1 MSLRLISN
9 NSTSIAA
16 VNAENLAFADK
27 TMFIERLESDP
38 DCKAALFLRP
48 GRFGKTLFTDILL
61 NYYDR
66 AMKES
71 FDETFRGTS
80 VHEHRTPQAGSLC
93 CVRLDFSQVSG
104 CTEQAKSSFTRELA
118 DALREFTGRY
128 PELGLPYSELRSG
141 LYDEPAELM
150 KEFVANF
157 RSRSSGKER
166 IFVIIDRYDHFANSI
181 LARNAGASK
190 ETASAAE
197 CPPGFIRQFYA
208 FLKEAFG
215 GVRGRPISRIFI
227 TGVSSVS
234 LDSLISGFN
243 IAANISN
250 DPRFNA
256 MAGLTHEE
264 LSEIIDGTVDFSEL
278 NGLTKEKLLQ
288 VMESRYG
295 GYAFSFQACE
305 RIFNPDLCLSFL
317 KDLTSAKAMPE
328 RLLPDSAGA
337 DPGRL
342 EAILRLAAPEAG
354 EEITRRIQRR
364 EEIPADPP
372 VALSISQRGF
382 LNYSQAVSLLMYH
395 GYLTIAPQNERGSN
409 KVMYRCPNEAC
420 YQVFNRYT
428 ESRSG
433 RDEIRRT
440 DL

>member
-38 DCKAALFLRP
+38 DCRAALFLRP

-71 FDETFRGTS
+71 FNETFRGTS

-118 DALREFTGRY
+118 DALRDFTGRY

-166 IFVIIDRYDHFANSI
+166 LFVIIDRYDHFANSI

-264 LSEIIDGTVDFSEL
+264 LSEIIVGTVDFSEL

-420 YQVFNRYT
+420 YQVFNRYA

-433 RDEIRRT
+433 RKEIRRT

>member
-38 DCKAALFLRP
+38 DCRAALFLRP

-80 VHEHRTPQAGSLC
+80 IHEHRTPQAGSLC
-93 CVRLDFSQVSG
+93 CIRLDFSQVSG

-118 DALREFTGRY
+118 DALRDFTGRY
-128 PELGLPYSELRSG
+128 PELGLPYSELKSG
-141 LYDEPAELM
+141 IYDEPAGLM
-150 KEFVANF
+150 KEFVTNF

-166 IFVIIDRYDHFANSI
+166 LFVIIDRYDHFANSI

-227 TGVSSVS
+227 SGVSSVS

-278 NGLTKEKLLQ
+278 NGLTKEKILQ

>member
-16 VNAENLAFADK
+16 VNAGNLAFADK

-38 DCKAALFLRP
+38 DCRAALFLRP

-80 VHEHRTPQAGSLC
+80 IHEHRTPQAGSLC
-93 CVRLDFSQVSG
+93 CIRLDFSQVSG

-118 DALREFTGRY
+118 DALRDFTGRY
-128 PELGLPYSELRSG
+128 PELGLPYSELKSG
-141 LYDEPAELM
+141 IYDEPAGLM
-150 KEFVANF
+150 KEFVTNF

-166 IFVIIDRYDHFANSI
+166 LFVIIDRYDHFANSI

-256 MAGLTHEE
+256 MAGLTREE
-264 LSEIIDGTVDFSEL
+264 LSEIIDETVDFSEL
-278 NGLTKEKLLQ
+278 NGLTKEKILQ

-295 GYAFSFQACE
+295 GYVFSFQACE
-305 RIFNPDLCLSFL
+305 RIFNPDLCLSLL

-395 GYLTIAPQNERGSN
+395 GYLTIAPQNEPGSGR
-409 KVMYRCPNEAC
+409 VIYRCPNEAC
-420 YQVFNRYT
+420 YQVFNRYA
-428 ESRSG
+428 EGRSG
-433 RDEIRRT
+433 RKEIRRT

>member
-80 VHEHRTPQAGSLC
+80 IHEHRTPQAGSLC

-118 DALREFTGRY
+118 DALRDFTGRY
-128 PELGLPYSELRSG
+128 PELGLPYSELKSG
-141 LYDEPAELM
+141 IYDEPAGLM
-150 KEFVANF
+150 KEFVTNF

-166 IFVIIDRYDHFANSI
+166 LFVIIDRYDHFANSI

>member
-16 VNAENLAFADK
+16 VNAGNLAFADK

-38 DCKAALFLRP
+38 DCRAALFLRP

-80 VHEHRTPQAGSLC
+80 IHEHRTPQAGSLC
-93 CVRLDFSQVSG
+93 CIRLDFSQVSG

-118 DALREFTGRY
+118 DALRDFTGRY
-128 PELGLPYSELRSG
+128 PELGLPYSELKSG

-166 IFVIIDRYDHFANSI
+166 IFVIIDGYDHFANGI
-181 LARNAGASK
+181 LLRDVAESK

-197 CPPGFIRQFYA
+197 CTPGFIRQFYA

-256 MAGLTHEE
+256 MAGLTREE

-278 NGLTKEKLLQ
+278 NGLTKERILQ

>member
-16 VNAENLAFADK
+16 VNAGNLAFADK

-38 DCKAALFLRP
+38 DCRAALFLRP

-118 DALREFTGRY
+118 DALRDFTGRY
-128 PELGLPYSELRSG
+128 PELGLPYSELKSG
-141 LYDEPAELM
+141 IYDEPAGLM
-150 KEFVANF
+150 KEFVTNF

-166 IFVIIDRYDHFANSI
+166 LFVIIDRYDHFANSI

>member
-1 MSLRLISN
+1 MPLP
-9 NSTSIAA
+9 
-16 VNAENLAFADK
+16 FADK
-27 TMFIERLESDP
+27 TRFIHLLEEDP
-38 DCKAALFLRP
+38 DRKACVFLRP
-48 GRFGKTLFTDILL
+48 GRFGKTLFTDMLQS
-61 NYYDR
+61 YYDR
-66 AMKES
+66 AMRES

-80 VHEHRTPQAGSLC
+80 VHGHRTPLAGSLC

-118 DALREFTGRY
+118 DALRDFTGRY
-128 PELGLPYSELRSG
+128 PELGLPYSELKSG
-141 LYDEPAELM
+141 IYDEPAGLM
-150 KEFVANF
+150 KEFVTNF

-166 IFVIIDRYDHFANSI
+166 LFVIIDRYDHFANSI

-227 TGVSSVS
+227 SGVSSVS

-256 MAGLTHEE
+256 MAGLTREE
-264 LSEIIDGTVDFSEL
+264 LSEIIDETVDFSEL
-278 NGLTKEKLLQ
+278 NGLTKEKILQ
-288 VMESRYG
+288 VMESRCG

-305 RIFNPDLCLSFL
+305 RIFNPDMCLSFL

-328 RLLPDSAGA
+328 SLLTESAGA
-337 DPGRL
+337 DPVRL
-342 EAILRLAAPEAG
+342 EAILRLAAPDAR
-354 EEITRRIQRR
+354 EEITGRIQKR
-364 EEIPADPP
+364 EEITADPP

-382 LNYSQAVSLLMYH
+382 LNYSQAVSLLMYY

-420 YQVFNRYT
+420 YQVFNRYA

-433 RDEIRRT
+433 RKEIRRT

>member
-16 VNAENLAFADK
+16 VNAGNLAFADK

-38 DCKAALFLRP
+38 DCRAALFLRP

-118 DALREFTGRY
+118 DALRDFTGRY
-128 PELGLPYSELRSG
+128 PELGLPYSELKSG
-141 LYDEPAELM
+141 IYDEPAGLM
-150 KEFVANF
+150 KEFVTNF

-166 IFVIIDRYDHFANSI
+166 LFVIIDRYDHFANSI

-227 TGVSSVS
+227 SGVSSVS

-256 MAGLTHEE
+256 MAGLTREE
-264 LSEIIDGTVDFSEL
+264 LSEIIDETVDFSEL
-278 NGLTKEKLLQ
+278 NGLTKEKILQ
-288 VMESRYG
+288 VMESRCG

-305 RIFNPDLCLSFL
+305 RIFNPDMCLSFL

-328 RLLPDSAGA
+328 SLLTESAGA
-337 DPGRL
+337 DPVRL
-342 EAILRLAAPEAG
+342 EAILRLAAPDAR
-354 EEITRRIQRR
+354 EEITGRIQKR
-364 EEIPADPP
+364 EEITADPP

-382 LNYSQAVSLLMYH
+382 LNYSQAVSLLMYY

-420 YQVFNRYT
+420 YQVFNRYA

-433 RDEIRRT
+433 RKEIRRT

>member
-1 MSLRLISN
+1 MPLP
-9 NSTSIAA
+9 
-16 VNAENLAFADK
+16 FADQ
-27 TMFIERLESDP
+27 TRFIHLLEEDP
-38 DCKAALFLRP
+38 DRKACVFLRP
-48 GRFGKTLFTDILL
+48 WRFGKTLFTDMLL
-61 NYYDR
+61 SYYDR
-66 AMKES
+66 AMRES

-80 VHEHRTPQAGSLC
+80 VHGHRTPLAGSLY

-118 DALREFTGRY
+118 DALRDFTGRY
-128 PELGLPYSELRSG
+128 PELGLPYSELKSG
-141 LYDEPAELM
+141 IYDEPAGLM
-150 KEFVANF
+150 KEFVTNF
-157 RSRSSGKER
+157 RSCSSGKER
-166 IFVIIDRYDHFANSI
+166 LFVIIDRYDHFANSI

-190 ETASAAE
+190 ETSSAAE

-227 TGVSSVS
+227 SGVSSVS

-256 MAGLTHEE
+256 MAGLSREE
-264 LSEIIDGTVDFSEL
+264 LSEIIDETVDFSEL
-278 NGLTKEKLLQ
+278 NGLTKEKILQ
-288 VMESRYG
+288 VMESRCG

-305 RIFNPDLCLSFL
+305 RIFNPDMCLSFL

-328 RLLPDSAGA
+328 SLLTESAGA
-337 DPGRL
+337 DPVRL
-342 EAILRLAAPEAG
+342 EAILRLAAPDAR
-354 EEITRRIQRR
+354 EEITGRIQKR
-364 EEIPADPP
+364 EEITADPP

-382 LNYSQAVSLLMYH
+382 LNYSQAVSLLMYY
-395 GYLTIAPQNERGSN
+395 GYLTIALQNERGSN

-420 YQVFNRYT
+420 YQVFNRYA

-433 RDEIRRT
+433 RKEIRRT

>member
-1 MSLRLISN
+1 
-9 NSTSIAA
+9 
-16 VNAENLAFADK
+16 
-27 TMFIERLESDP
+27 
-38 DCKAALFLRP
+38 
-48 GRFGKTLFTDILL
+48 
-61 NYYDR
+61 
-66 AMKES
+66 
-71 FDETFRGTS
+71 
-80 VHEHRTPQAGSLC
+80 
-93 CVRLDFSQVSG
+93 
-104 CTEQAKSSFTRELA
+104 
-118 DALREFTGRY
+118 
-128 PELGLPYSELRSG
+128 
-141 LYDEPAELM
+141 M

-157 RSRSSGKER
+157 RSRSSGNER
-166 IFVIIDRYDHFANSI
+166 IFVIIDGYDHFANGI
-181 LARNAGASK
+181 LLRDAAESK

-197 CPPGFIRQFYA
+197 CTPGFIRQFYA

-256 MAGLTHEE
+256 MAGLTREE

-278 NGLTKEKLLQ
+278 NGLTKERILQ

>member
-1 MSLRLISN
+1 
-9 NSTSIAA
+9 
-16 VNAENLAFADK
+16 
-27 TMFIERLESDP
+27 
-38 DCKAALFLRP
+38 
-48 GRFGKTLFTDILL
+48 
-61 NYYDR
+61 
-66 AMKES
+66 MKES

-118 DALREFTGRY
+118 DALRDFTGRY
-128 PELGLPYSELRSG
+128 PELGLPYSELKSG
-141 LYDEPAELM
+141 IYDEPAGLM
-150 KEFVANF
+150 KEFVTNF

-166 IFVIIDRYDHFANSI
+166 LFVIIDRYDHFANSI

>member
-16 VNAENLAFADK
+16 VNAGNLAFADK

-38 DCKAALFLRP
+38 DCRAALFLRP

-118 DALREFTGRY
+118 DALRDFTGRY
-128 PELGLPYSELRSG
+128 PELGLPYSELKSG
-141 LYDEPAELM
+141 IYDEPAGLM
-150 KEFVANF
+150 KEFVTNF
-157 RSRSSGKER
+157 RSCSSGKER
-166 IFVIIDRYDHFANSI
+166 LFVIIDRYDHFANSI

-227 TGVSSVS
+227 SGVSSVS

-256 MAGLTHEE
+256 MAGLTREE
-264 LSEIIDGTVDFSEL
+264 LSEIIDETVDFSEL
-278 NGLTKEKLLQ
+278 NGLTKEKILQ
-288 VMESRYG
+288 VMESRCG

-305 RIFNPDLCLSFL
+305 RIFNPDMCLSFL

-382 LNYSQAVSLLMYH
+382 LNYSQAVSLLMYY

>member
-27 TMFIERLESDP
+27 TMFIERLESAP

-118 DALREFTGRY
+118 DALRDFTGRY
-128 PELGLPYSELRSG
+128 PELGLPYSELKSG
-141 LYDEPAELM
+141 IYDEPAGLM
-150 KEFVANF
+150 KEFVTNF

-166 IFVIIDRYDHFANSI
+166 LFVIIDRYDHFANSI

>member
-1 MSLRLISN
+1 MPLP
-9 NSTSIAA
+9 
-16 VNAENLAFADK
+16 FADK
-27 TMFIERLESDP
+27 TRFIHLLEEDP
-38 DCKAALFLRP
+38 DRKACVFLRP
-48 GRFGKTLFTDILL
+48 GRFGKTLFTDMLQS
-61 NYYDR
+61 YYDR
-66 AMKES
+66 AMRES

-80 VHEHRTPQAGSLC
+80 VHGHRTPLAGSLC

-104 CTEQAKSSFTRELA
+104 CTEQAKSSFIRELA
-118 DALREFTGRY
+118 GALRDFTERY
-128 PELGLPYSELRSG
+128 PELGLPCSALKTEL
-141 LYDEPAELM
+141 YEEPAGLM
-150 KEFVANF
+150 KEFVTNF

-166 IFVIIDRYDHFANSI
+166 LFVIIDRYDHFANSI

-190 ETASAAE
+190 ETSSAAE

-278 NGLTKEKLLQ
+278 NGLTKERILQ

-382 LNYSQAVSLLMYH
+382 LNYSQAVSLLMYY

>member
-16 VNAENLAFADK
+16 VNAGNLAFADK

-38 DCKAALFLRP
+38 DCRAALFLRP

-71 FDETFRGTS
+71 FDETFRGPS

-118 DALREFTGRY
+118 DALRDFTGRY
-128 PELGLPYSELRSG
+128 PELGLPYSELKSG
-141 LYDEPAELM
+141 IYDEPAGLM
-150 KEFVANF
+150 KEFVTNF

-166 IFVIIDRYDHFANSI
+166 LFVIIDRYDHFANSI

-256 MAGLTHEE
+256 MAGLTREE
-264 LSEIIDGTVDFSEL
+264 LSEIIDETVDFSEL

>member
-1 MSLRLISN
+1 MPLP
-9 NSTSIAA
+9 
-16 VNAENLAFADK
+16 FADK
-27 TMFIERLESDP
+27 TRFIHLLEEDP
-38 DCKAALFLRP
+38 DRKACVFLRP
-48 GRFGKTLFTDILL
+48 WRFGKTLLTDMLL
-61 NYYDR
+61 SYYDR
-66 AMKES
+66 SLAES

-80 VHEHRTPQAGSLC
+80 VHGHRTPLAGSLC

-118 DALREFTGRY
+118 DALRDFTGRY
-128 PELGLPYSELRSG
+128 PELGLPYSELKSG
-141 LYDEPAELM
+141 IYDEPAGLM
-150 KEFVANF
+150 KEFVTNF
-157 RSRSSGKER
+157 RSCSSGKER
-166 IFVIIDRYDHFANSI
+166 LFVIIDRYDHFANSI

-288 VMESRYG
+288 VMESRCG

-305 RIFNPDLCLSFL
+305 RIFNPDMCLSFL
-317 KDLTSAKAMPE
+317 KELTSAKAMPE
-328 RLLPDSAGA
+328 SLLTESAGA
-337 DPGRL
+337 DTVRL
-342 EAILRLAAPEAG
+342 EAILRLTAPQAS
-354 EEITRRIQRR
+354 EEITGRILRR

-372 VALSISQRGF
+372 AALSLRERGF
-382 LNYSQAVSLLMYH
+382 LDYSQAVSLLMYL
-395 GYLTIAPQNERGSN
+395 GYLTIAPQNEPGSGR
-409 KVMYRCPNEAC
+409 VIYRCPNEAC
-420 YQVFNRYT
+420 YQVFNRYA

-433 RDEIRRT
+433 RKEIRRT

>member
-80 VHEHRTPQAGSLC
+80 IHEHRTPQAGSLC

-118 DALREFTGRY
+118 DALRDFTGRY
-128 PELGLPYSELRSG
+128 PELGLPYSELKSG
-141 LYDEPAELM
+141 IYDEPAGLM
-150 KEFVANF
+150 KEFVTNF

-166 IFVIIDRYDHFANSI
+166 LFVIIDRYDHFANSI

-227 TGVSSVS
+227 TGGSSVS

-305 RIFNPDLCLSFL
+305 RIFNPDMCLSFL
-317 KDLTSAKAMPE
+317 KELTSAKAMPE
-328 RLLPDSAGA
+328 SLLTESAGA
-337 DPGRL
+337 DTVRL
-342 EAILRLAAPEAG
+342 EAILRLTAPQAS
-354 EEITRRIQRR
+354 EEITGRI
-364 EEIPADPP
+364 
-372 VALSISQRGF
+372 L
-382 LNYSQAVSLLMYH
+382 
-395 GYLTIAPQNERGSN
+395 
-409 KVMYRCPNEAC
+409 
-420 YQVFNRYT
+420 
-428 ESRSG
+428 
-433 RDEIRRT
+433 
-440 DL
+440 

>member
-16 VNAENLAFADK
+16 VNAGNLAFADK

-38 DCKAALFLRP
+38 DCRAALFLRP

-118 DALREFTGRY
+118 DALRDFTGRY
-128 PELGLPYSELRSG
+128 PELGLPYSELKSG
-141 LYDEPAELM
+141 IYDEPAGLM
-150 KEFVANF
+150 KEFVTNF

-166 IFVIIDRYDHFANSI
+166 LFVIIDGYDHFANGI
-181 LARNAGASK
+181 LLRYAAESK

-197 CPPGFIRQFYA
+197 CTPGFIRQFYA

-256 MAGLTHEE
+256 MAGLTREE

-278 NGLTKEKLLQ
+278 NGLTKERILQ

>member
-1 MSLRLISN
+1 MPLP
-9 NSTSIAA
+9 
-16 VNAENLAFADK
+16 FADK
-27 TMFIERLESDP
+27 TRFIHLLEEDP
-38 DCKAALFLRP
+38 DRKACVFLRP
-48 GRFGKTLFTDILL
+48 GRFGKTLFTDMLQS
-61 NYYDR
+61 YYDR
-66 AMKES
+66 AMRES

-80 VHEHRTPQAGSLC
+80 VHGHRTPLAGSLC

-118 DALREFTGRY
+118 DALRDFTGRY
-128 PELGLPYSELRSG
+128 PELGLPYSELKSG
-141 LYDEPAELM
+141 IYDEPAGLM
-150 KEFVANF
+150 KEFVTNF
-157 RSRSSGKER
+157 RSCSSGKER
-166 IFVIIDRYDHFANSI
+166 LFVIIDRYDHFANSI

-227 TGVSSVS
+227 SGVSSVS

-256 MAGLTHEE
+256 MAGLTREE
-264 LSEIIDGTVDFSEL
+264 LSEIIDETVDFSEL
-278 NGLTKEKLLQ
+278 NGLTKEKILQ
-288 VMESRYG
+288 VMESRCG

-305 RIFNPDLCLSFL
+305 RIFNPDMCLSFL

-328 RLLPDSAGA
+328 SLLTESAGA
-337 DPGRL
+337 DPVRL
-342 EAILRLAAPEAG
+342 EAILRLAAPDAR
-354 EEITRRIQRR
+354 EEITGRIQKR
-364 EEIPADPP
+364 EEITADPP

-382 LNYSQAVSLLMYH
+382 LGYSQAVSLLMYY

-420 YQVFNRYT
+420 YQVFNRYA

-433 RDEIRRT
+433 RKEIRRT

>member
-118 DALREFTGRY
+118 DALRDFTGRY
-128 PELGLPYSELRSG
+128 PELGLPYSELKSG
-141 LYDEPAELM
+141 IYDEPAGLM
-150 KEFVANF
+150 KEFVTNF

-166 IFVIIDRYDHFANSI
+166 LFVIIDRYDHFANSI

>member
-1 MSLRLISN
+1 MPLP
-9 NSTSIAA
+9 
-16 VNAENLAFADK
+16 FADK
-27 TMFIERLESDP
+27 TRFIHLLEEDP
-38 DCKAALFLRP
+38 DCKACVFLRP
-48 GRFGKTLFTDILL
+48 GRFGKTLFTDMLQS
-61 NYYDR
+61 YYDR
-66 AMKES
+66 AMRES

-80 VHEHRTPQAGSLC
+80 VHGHRTPLAGSLC

-118 DALREFTGRY
+118 DALRDFTGRY
-128 PELGLPYSELRSG
+128 PELGLPYSELKSG
-141 LYDEPAELM
+141 IYDEPAGLM
-150 KEFVANF
+150 KEFVTNF

-166 IFVIIDRYDHFANSI
+166 LFVIIDRYDHFANSI

-256 MAGLTHEE
+256 MAGLTREE
-264 LSEIIDGTVDFSEL
+264 LSEIIDETVDFSEL
-278 NGLTKEKLLQ
+278 NGLTKEKILQ
-288 VMESRYG
+288 VMESRCG

-305 RIFNPDLCLSFL
+305 RIFNPDMCLSFL

-328 RLLPDSAGA
+328 SLLTESAGA
-337 DPGRL
+337 DPVRL
-342 EAILRLAAPEAG
+342 EAILRLAAPDAR
-354 EEITRRIQRR
+354 EEITGRIQKR
-364 EEIPADPP
+364 EEITADPP

-382 LNYSQAVSLLMYH
+382 LNYSQAVSLLMYY

-420 YQVFNRYT
+420 YQVFNRYA

-433 RDEIRRT
+433 RKEIRRT

>member
-118 DALREFTGRY
+118 DALRDFTGRY
-128 PELGLPYSELRSG
+128 PELGLPYSELKSG
-141 LYDEPAELM
+141 IYEEPAGLM
-150 KEFVANF
+150 KEFVTNF

-166 IFVIIDRYDHFANSI
+166 LFVIIDRYDHFANSI

-256 MAGLTHEE
+256 MAGLTREE
-264 LSEIIDGTVDFSEL
+264 LSEIIDETVDFSEL
-278 NGLTKEKLLQ
+278 NGLTKEKILQ
-288 VMESRYG
+288 VMESRCG

-305 RIFNPDLCLSFL
+305 RIFNPDMCLSFL

-328 RLLPDSAGA
+328 SLLTESAGA
-337 DPGRL
+337 DPVRL
-342 EAILRLAAPEAG
+342 EAILRLAAPDVR
-354 EEITRRIQRR
+354 EEITGRIQKR
-364 EEIPADPP
+364 EEITADPP

-382 LNYSQAVSLLMYH
+382 LNYSQAVSLLMYY

-420 YQVFNRYT
+420 YQVFNRYA
-428 ESRSG
+428 EGRSG
-433 RDEIRRT
+433 RKEIRRT

>member
-1 MSLRLISN
+1 MPLP
-9 NSTSIAA
+9 
-16 VNAENLAFADK
+16 FADK
-27 TMFIERLESDP
+27 TRFIHLLEEDP
-38 DCKAALFLRP
+38 DRKACVFLRP
-48 GRFGKTLFTDILL
+48 WRFGKTLFTDMLL
-61 NYYDR
+61 SYYDR
-66 AMKES
+66 AMRES

-80 VHEHRTPQAGSLC
+80 VHGHRTPLAGSLC

-118 DALREFTGRY
+118 DALRDFTGRY
-128 PELGLPYSELRSG
+128 PELGLPYSELKSG
-141 LYDEPAELM
+141 IYDEPAGLM
-150 KEFVANF
+150 KEFVTNF
-157 RSRSSGKER
+157 RSCSSGKER
-166 IFVIIDRYDHFANSI
+166 LFVIIDRYDHFANSI

-227 TGVSSVS
+227 SGVSSVS

-256 MAGLTHEE
+256 MAGLSREE
-264 LSEIIDGTVDFSEL
+264 LSEIIDETVDFSEL
-278 NGLTKEKLLQ
+278 NGLTKEKILQ
-288 VMESRYG
+288 VMESRCG

-305 RIFNPDLCLSFL
+305 RIFNPDMCLSFL

-328 RLLPDSAGA
+328 SLLTESAGA
-337 DPGRL
+337 DPVRL
-342 EAILRLAAPEAG
+342 EAILRLAAPDAR
-354 EEITRRIQRR
+354 EEITGRIQKR
-364 EEIPADPP
+364 EEITADPP

-382 LNYSQAVSLLMYH
+382 LNYSQAVSLLMYY
-395 GYLTIAPQNERGSN
+395 GYLTIALQNERGSN

-420 YQVFNRYT
+420 YQVFNRYA

-433 RDEIRRT
+433 RKEIRRT

>member
-16 VNAENLAFADK
+16 VNAGNLAFADK

-38 DCKAALFLRP
+38 DCRAALFLRP

-118 DALREFTGRY
+118 DALRDFTGRY
-128 PELGLPYSELRSG
+128 PELGLPYSELKSG
-141 LYDEPAELM
+141 IYDEPAGLM
-150 KEFVANF
+150 KEFVTNF
-157 RSRSSGKER
+157 RSCSSGKER
-166 IFVIIDRYDHFANSI
+166 LFVIIDRYDHFANSI

-227 TGVSSVS
+227 SGVSSVS

-256 MAGLTHEE
+256 MAGLTREE
-264 LSEIIDGTVDFSEL
+264 LSEIIDETVDFSEL
-278 NGLTKEKLLQ
+278 NGLTKEKILQ

>member
-1 MSLRLISN
+1 
-9 NSTSIAA
+9 
-16 VNAENLAFADK
+16 
-27 TMFIERLESDP
+27 
-38 DCKAALFLRP
+38 
-48 GRFGKTLFTDILL
+48 
-61 NYYDR
+61 
-66 AMKES
+66 
-71 FDETFRGTS
+71 
-80 VHEHRTPQAGSLC
+80 
-93 CVRLDFSQVSG
+93 
-104 CTEQAKSSFTRELA
+104 
-118 DALREFTGRY
+118 
-128 PELGLPYSELRSG
+128 
-141 LYDEPAELM
+141 
-150 KEFVANF
+150 
-157 RSRSSGKER
+157 
-166 IFVIIDRYDHFANSI
+166 
-181 LARNAGASK
+181 
-190 ETASAAE
+190 
-197 CPPGFIRQFYA
+197 
-208 FLKEAFG
+208 
-215 GVRGRPISRIFI
+215 
-227 TGVSSVS
+227 
-234 LDSLISGFN
+234 
-243 IAANISN
+243 
-250 DPRFNA
+250 

-305 RIFNPDLCLSFL
+305 RIFNPDMCLSFL
-317 KDLTSAKAMPE
+317 KELTSAKAMPE
-328 RLLPDSAGA
+328 SLLTES
-337 DPGRL
+337 

>member
-1 MSLRLISN
+1 MPLP
-9 NSTSIAA
+9 
-16 VNAENLAFADK
+16 FADK
-27 TMFIERLESDP
+27 TRFIHLLEEDP
-38 DCKAALFLRP
+38 DCKACVFLRP
-48 GRFGKTLFTDILL
+48 GRFGKTLFTDMLQS
-61 NYYDR
+61 YYDR
-66 AMKES
+66 AMRES

-80 VHEHRTPQAGSLC
+80 VHGHRTPLAGSLC

-118 DALREFTGRY
+118 DALRDFTGRY
-128 PELGLPYSELRSG
+128 PELGLPYSELKSG
-141 LYDEPAELM
+141 IYDEPAGLM
-150 KEFVANF
+150 KEFVTNF
-157 RSRSSGKER
+157 RSCSSGKER
-166 IFVIIDRYDHFANSI
+166 LFVIIDRYDHFANSI

-256 MAGLTHEE
+256 MAGLTREE
-264 LSEIIDGTVDFSEL
+264 LSEIIDETVDFSEL
-278 NGLTKEKLLQ
+278 NGLTKEKILQ
-288 VMESRYG
+288 VMESRCG

-305 RIFNPDLCLSFL
+305 RIFNPDMCLSFL

-328 RLLPDSAGA
+328 SLLTESAGA
-337 DPGRL
+337 DPVRL
-342 EAILRLAAPEAG
+342 EAILRLAAPDAR
-354 EEITRRIQRR
+354 EEITGRIQKR
-364 EEIPADPP
+364 EEITADPP

-382 LNYSQAVSLLMYH
+382 LNYSQAVSLLMYY

-420 YQVFNRYT
+420 YQVFNRYA

-433 RDEIRRT
+433 RKEIRRT

>member
-16 VNAENLAFADK
+16 VNAGNLAFADK

-38 DCKAALFLRP
+38 DCRAALFLRP

-93 CVRLDFSQVSG
+93 CIRLDFSQVSG

-118 DALREFTGRY
+118 DALRDFTGRY
-128 PELGLPYSELRSG
+128 PELGLPYSELKSG
-141 LYDEPAELM
+141 IYDEPAGLM
-150 KEFVANF
+150 KEFVTNF

-166 IFVIIDRYDHFANSI
+166 IFVIIDGYDHFANGI
-181 LARNAGASK
+181 LLRYAAESK

-197 CPPGFIRQFYA
+197 CTPGFIRQFYA

-256 MAGLTHEE
+256 MAGLTREE

-278 NGLTKEKLLQ
+278 NGLTKERILQ

>member
-16 VNAENLAFADK
+16 VNAGNLAFADK

-38 DCKAALFLRP
+38 DCRAALFLRP

-71 FDETFRGTS
+71 FDETFRGTY

-93 CVRLDFSQVSG
+93 CIRLDFSQVSG

-118 DALREFTGRY
+118 DALRDFTGRY
-128 PELGLPYSELRSG
+128 PELGLPYSELKSG
-141 LYDEPAELM
+141 IYDEPAGLM
-150 KEFVANF
+150 KEFVTNF

-166 IFVIIDRYDHFANSI
+166 LFVIIDRYDHFANSI

-256 MAGLTHEE
+256 MAGLTREE

-278 NGLTKEKLLQ
+278 NGLTKERILQ

>member
-1 MSLRLISN
+1 
-9 NSTSIAA
+9 
-16 VNAENLAFADK
+16 
-27 TMFIERLESDP
+27 
-38 DCKAALFLRP
+38 
-48 GRFGKTLFTDILL
+48 
-61 NYYDR
+61 
-66 AMKES
+66 
-71 FDETFRGTS
+71 
-80 VHEHRTPQAGSLC
+80 
-93 CVRLDFSQVSG
+93 
-104 CTEQAKSSFTRELA
+104 
-118 DALREFTGRY
+118 
-128 PELGLPYSELRSG
+128 
-141 LYDEPAELM
+141 M
-150 KEFVANF
+150 KEFVTNF
-157 RSRSSGKER
+157 RSCSSGKER
-166 IFVIIDRYDHFANSI
+166 LFVIIDRYDHFANSI

-227 TGVSSVS
+227 SGVSSVS

-256 MAGLTHEE
+256 MAGLTREE
-264 LSEIIDGTVDFSEL
+264 LSEIIDETVDFSEL
-278 NGLTKEKLLQ
+278 NGLTKEKILQ
-288 VMESRYG
+288 VMESRCG

-305 RIFNPDLCLSFL
+305 RIFNPDMCLSFL

-328 RLLPDSAGA
+328 SLLTESAGA
-337 DPGRL
+337 DPVRL
-342 EAILRLAAPEAG
+342 EAILRLAAPDAR
-354 EEITRRIQRR
+354 EEITGRIQKR
-364 EEIPADPP
+364 EEITADPP

-382 LNYSQAVSLLMYH
+382 LNYSQAVSLLMYY

>member
-1 MSLRLISN
+1 
-9 NSTSIAA
+9 
-16 VNAENLAFADK
+16 
-27 TMFIERLESDP
+27 
-38 DCKAALFLRP
+38 
-48 GRFGKTLFTDILL
+48 
-61 NYYDR
+61 
-66 AMKES
+66 
-71 FDETFRGTS
+71 
-80 VHEHRTPQAGSLC
+80 
-93 CVRLDFSQVSG
+93 
-104 CTEQAKSSFTRELA
+104 
-118 DALREFTGRY
+118 
-128 PELGLPYSELRSG
+128 
-141 LYDEPAELM
+141 M

-166 IFVIIDRYDHFANSI
+166 IFVIIDGYDHFANGI
-181 LARNAGASK
+181 LLRDAAESK

-197 CPPGFIRQFYA
+197 CTPGFIRQFYA

-256 MAGLTHEE
+256 MAGLTREE

-278 NGLTKEKLLQ
+278 NGLTKERILQ

-364 EEIPADPP
+364 EEIPAE
-372 VALSISQRGF
+372 
-382 LNYSQAVSLLMYH
+382 NYSQAVSLLMYY

>member
-16 VNAENLAFADK
+16 VNAGNLAFADK

-80 VHEHRTPQAGSLC
+80 IHEHRTPQAGSLC
-93 CVRLDFSQVSG
+93 CIRLDFSQVSG

-118 DALREFTGRY
+118 DALRDFTGRY
-128 PELGLPYSELRSG
+128 PELGLPYSELKSG
-141 LYDEPAELM
+141 IYDEPAGLM
-150 KEFVANF
+150 KEFVTNF
-157 RSRSSGKER
+157 RSCSSGKER
-166 IFVIIDRYDHFANSI
+166 LFVIIDRYDHFANSI

-256 MAGLTHEE
+256 MAGLTREE
-264 LSEIIDGTVDFSEL
+264 LSEIIDETVDFSEL
-278 NGLTKEKLLQ
+278 NGLTKERILQ

-328 RLLPDSAGA
+328 SLLTGSAGA
-337 DPGRL
+337 DPVRL
-342 EAILRLAAPEAG
+342 EAILRLAAPDAR
-354 EEITRRIQRR
+354 EEITGRIQKR
-364 EEIPADPP
+364 EEITADPP

-382 LNYSQAVSLLMYH
+382 LNYSQAVSLLMYY

-420 YQVFNRYT
+420 YQVFNRYA

-433 RDEIRRT
+433 RKEIRRT